1 MIATKQQLFQLAT
14 DPTAP
19 MDDRYAAARELQRR
33 HLKDE
38 QITALVRL
46 WPSHT
51 ADEIAERLNV
61 PVQTVVG
68 AARTYGLL
76 GRG

>member
-1 MIATKQQLFQLAT
+1 MMTKQQLYQLAT

-33 HLKDE
+33 RLKGE

-46 WPSHT
+46 WPRLT
-51 ADEIAERLNV
+51 AAEIAEQLNV
-61 PVQTVVG
+61 PVQTVIG
-68 AARTYGLL
+68 AAKSYGLL